1 MTENIQKKF
10 RSKIPLGIDVLSATK
25 LRINKVFDAF
35 DRITLSFSGGKYSTV
50 MFHLAAEEARRRDR
64 KFCVL
69 FIDWE
74 VQYHSTITHV
84 ANMRELYADCI
95 EDFYWVCLP
104 ITTVNGV
111 SAIQPEWIAW
121 EQNVNWIRQPPD
133 GAITD
138 YDYFP
143 FYHYGMTF
151 ESFIPAYNKWFST
164 EQPAAV
170 MVGIRAD
177 ESLNRFLAISSR
189 RKLRLSPELPWT
201 TRQNDGNSYA
211 VYPLYDWK
219 VRDIWRFH
227 AVSGLPYNSIYDL
240 MFRAGVSLPAM
251 RICEP
256 FGPEQRKGLW
266 LYHILEPDTWSKAC
280 ERVSG
285 AVSGAKYVR
294 HGRDYFGKHRIEKPD
309 HHTWQSYA
317 YFLLSSLPLPT
328 AEHYRTKIAVY
339 LRWYQVRDWPEGIPD
354 EQDGDT
360 GSRDIPSWRRICK
373 VIMRNDYWCRGLSF
387 SPTKSQNYRRYMER
401 LKQQREEWGLI

>member
-1 MTENIQKKF
+1 
-10 RSKIPLGIDVLSATK
+10 
-25 LRINKVFDAF
+25 
-35 DRITLSFSGGKYSTV
+35 
-50 MFHLAAEEARRRDR
+50 MFHLVAEEARRRGR

-74 VQYHSTITHV
+74 VQYSSTITHV
-84 ANMRELYADCI
+84 AEMRELYADCT

-104 ITTVNGV
+104 LTTVNGV

-121 EQNVNWIRQPPD
+121 EPNAEWIRQPPD
-133 GAITD
+133 GSVTA

-143 FYHYGMTF
+143 FYQYGMTF
-151 ESFIPAYNKWFST
+151 ESFIPAFNKWFSAG
-164 EQPAAV
+164 EPAAI

-177 ESLNRFLAISSR
+177 ESLNRFLSISSR
-189 RKLRLSPELPWT
+189 RKRRLSPELPWT
-201 TRQNDGNSYA
+201 TQQKDGNSYA

-227 AVSGLPYNSIYDL
+227 AVSGLPYNNIYNL
-240 MFRAGVSLPAM
+240 MFRAGVKLPAM

-285 AVSGAKYVR
+285 ARYVR
-294 HGRDYFGKHRIEKPD
+294 HGRDYFGKHKIEKPS
-309 HHTWQSYA
+309 HHTWRSYA
-317 YFLLSSLPLPT
+317 HFLLSSLPQPT

-354 EQDGDT
+354 EQHG
-360 GSRDIPSWRRICK
+360 
-373 VIMRNDYWCRGLSF
+373 
-387 SPTKSQNYRRYMER
+387 
-401 LKQQREEWGLI
+401 